1 MLFPMLW
8 RNLRHRP
15 ARTLLTISGIAVGI
29 GAFVALTSI
38 ARGFERTWVRVYAER
53 GTDLIV
59 NRAGS
64 LSPVPPSFP
73 VEQVSGLARTYP
85 DVAGTSAM
93 LTDVVGVEDT
103 PVVLLFGWEPRTFVW
118 NHLRLVSGRWP
129 ARDDEP
135 VVLLG
140 SIAVDALRKEVGS
153 TVRVETTTFTVC
165 GVFESG
171 SLAEN
176 GAVLMTLPQLQ
187 QVTGQPGR
195 INFFNMKLAPGTS
208 ADRAAEIRRDIAV
221 RLPGFH
227 ALTAGDAAG
236 RNVAIQLAKGMSAAT
251 ALIAIVVGAIAVM
264 NTVLMSVFE
273 RTHEIGVLA
282 SVGWRRPTIV
292 RLILLE
298 STALGALGGIAGA
311 ALGGAA
317 VLLFARSSLLRGKI
331 EPDFGV
337 PLFALAIGIAVV
349 LGAAGGIY
357 PAWRAARMRPIEA
370 LRHE

>member
-1 MLFPMLW
+1 MLTEMLW

-15 ARTLLTISGIAVGI
+15 ARTLLTITGIAVGI
-29 GAFVALTSI
+29 AAVVTLTSI
-38 ARGFERTWVRVYAER
+38 ARGFARTWVRVYAAR

-64 LSPVPPSFP
+64 LSPVPPSFRP
-73 VEQVSGLARTYP
+73 DDVRALATMFPEISGS
-85 DVAGTSAM
+85 SAI
-93 LTDVVGVEDT
+93 LTDVVGVEET

-118 NHLRLVSGRWP
+118 DHLRLVSGRWP

-140 SIAVDALRKEVGS
+140 SIAVDALGKTVGS
-153 TVRVETTTFTVC
+153 SIRIETSTFTVC

-187 QVTGQPGR
+187 RVAGQPGR
-195 INFFNMKLAPGTS
+195 INFYNVKLAADTP
-208 ADRAAEIRRDIAV
+208 ADRVAAIRRDIAV

-227 ALTAGDAAG
+227 ALTANDAARG
-236 RNVAIQLAKGMSAAT
+236 NVAIQAVKAMSAAT
-251 ALIAIVVGAIAVM
+251 TLIAVVVGAIAVM

-282 SVGWRRPTIV
+282 AVGWKRRTIV

-298 STALGALGGIAGA
+298 STALGLFGGIAGA
-311 ALGGAA
+311 LVGAA
-317 VLLFARSSLLRGKI
+317 AVAICARTPLLRGKV
-331 EPDFGV
+331 EPDLGV
-337 PLFALAIGIAVV
+337 ALFAFAIGISMV
-349 LGAAGGIY
+349 LGAAGGVY
-357 PAWRAARMRPIEA
+357 PAWRAARMRPMDA